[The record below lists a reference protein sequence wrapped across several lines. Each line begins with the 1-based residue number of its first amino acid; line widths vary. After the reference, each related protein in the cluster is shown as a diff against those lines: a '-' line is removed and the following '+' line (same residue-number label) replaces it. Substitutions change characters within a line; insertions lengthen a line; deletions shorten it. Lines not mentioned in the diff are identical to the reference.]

1 MRRGLVRSGLSGAIG
16 LDDSESEEE
25 FVAVGRGEMPEE
37 KSEWAGGGLWVGEE
51 GVGGSD
57 AEGKKKVK
65 SRRR

>member
-1 MRRGLVRSGLSGAIG
+1 LIVRVRRSLL
-16 LDDSESEEE
+16 LWE
-25 FVAVGRGEMPEE
+25 GRDAEE
-37 KSEWAGGGLWVGEE
+37 KSEWAGVDYGLGEE